1 MVPETARLY
10 NLFYEITSHNG
21 SKDLPGNPEEF
32 KASQMGKNLDFER
45 KEVMNHNI
53 NFTDWAY
60 GDDFPLYPN
69 QSAQISYL
77 SFRSQRKHHVF

>member
-10 NLFYEITSHNG
+10 NLFDEITSHNG

-32 KASQMGKNLDFER
+32 KASQMGKNPNFER

-69 QSAQISYL
+69 QFAVLFCSDLLLVLQGSA
-77 SFRSQRKHHVF
+77 